1 MKNLINV
8 LVKSQRKDG
17 SFLNREF
24 GNNIL
29 FSSLILIELEK
40 VADKKIVKVKNK
52 LSAWLF
58 KDKLLDND
66 LATTFLKLIALFKSR
81 PALVNGQ
88 LLGDVLNILIACE
101 SQEGGPYYF
110 HPDNKNKIIDLGVNV
125 VIAYFL
131 QLNKVTLPRLNNLIE
146 EAINKKDFS
155 SKILN
160 PYLVIYFISKFYQG
174 PKKQALEEY
183 ALHRLKKL
191 TGINQLLILSALSSL
206 GSKVARPEEI
216 RSESPLKASL
226 LLNLSSPKIE
236 SPETDNLKE
245 ALMIK
250 KILNEAKTRFA
261 YLEPDLKKIALSEI
275 KRTLKNNKD
284 KQMSLIAYYFK
295 MALGDKGRIINDDLL
310 AKIGLANIFFW
321 TAFIIYDDF
330 WDEDESAIPSIL
342 PSANLYARHYVD
354 FYSQILPEHPEFK
367 IFFHKLMD
375 RLDAAN
381 TWETK
386 HCRTKVAGSDF
397 IIPEK
402 LPNYRKYE
410 NKFRPASGQIL
421 GPLVICLKLRLKLNS
436 ADISYLINYFKNY
449 LIAMQINDDAH
460 DWLEDMTRGHLS
472 TVVVMIIEDWQKKY
486 PRRKKINLISDIEK
500 LQKIFWFQII
510 KRAGQ
515 TVLLH
520 TKESRRALE
529 KISYLEDKQPLAKFI
544 NIAENI
550 AQEALDKQK
559 QSLAILEKIKL

>member
-17 SFLNREF
+17 SFLKREF